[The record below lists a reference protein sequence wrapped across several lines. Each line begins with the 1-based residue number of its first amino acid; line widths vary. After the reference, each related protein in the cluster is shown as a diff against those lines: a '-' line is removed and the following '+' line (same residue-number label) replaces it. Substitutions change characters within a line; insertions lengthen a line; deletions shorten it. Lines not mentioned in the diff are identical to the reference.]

1 MREKINSPKFSINLK
16 KTDILK
22 ILTESYKEKKSMK
35 YSL

>member
-16 KTDILK
+16 KTDILCN
-22 ILTESYKEKKSMK
+22 TEMYKEKKSMK